1 MSMISMHA
9 RAFLGCFILPR
20 FVRLIWSSRPPGS
33 LARISVLTN
42 QYAGVTRSDFRAEA
56 NSRKERI
63 QAEPKGQVQPG
74 KRRQCQA
81 GRRSDQ
87 MKKLFSLGSSFG
99 LI

>member
-9 RAFLGCFILPR
+9 RAFLGCCILPR
-20 FVRLIWSSRPPGS
+20 FVRLIWSSRPAGS

-74 KRRQCQA
+74 DAGNAKRGGAQI
-81 GRRSDQ
+81 
-87 MKKLFSLGSSFG
+87 K
-99 LI
+99 